1 MLYVIGL
8 IVIVG
13 MVLGM
18 IMDYLHLPK
27 LLGYMIAGMIFGVS
41 GFNIVEANVGIVSAP
56 LRQIALIIIL
66 TRAGLTLDIDNLKKI
81 GINALLM
88 SFVPATFEII
98 GISLGLVVIMKMNI
112 YDAMLIGSVLAAVS
126 PAVIVPRMINLI
138 ERGKG
143 SKHHVPE
150 LILSGASVDDVF
162 AIVIFTS
169 LLSLYSG
176 SDIGI
181 MTFLNAP
188 VTIVLGIMVGI
199 LMGYVFKIMLKKI
212 HLNLSY
218 ELIILLS
225 MSFIILEIED
235 RLEGYFNFSGLIA
248 IMTSMIVLRHLNKN
262 KAIELSKGYNNLW
275 NVFEILLFG
284 LLGALV
290 NISYALKAGVVVII
304 VIVIGLLFRMMGVVL
319 STGGMKLNLKER
331 IFAMMAYMPKATVQ
345 AAISSI
351 PLSMGLECGEMVLVF
366 GVMSIIITAPLGAV
380 LIDHFADRLL

>member
-41 GFNIVEANVGIVSAP
+41 GFNIVEANAGIVSAP

-169 LLSLYSG
+169 LLSY
-176 SDIGI
+176 
-181 MTFLNAP
+181 
-188 VTIVLGIMVGI
+188 
-199 LMGYVFKIMLKKI
+199 
-212 HLNLSY
+212 
-218 ELIILLS
+218 
-225 MSFIILEIED
+225 
-235 RLEGYFNFSGLIA
+235 
-248 IMTSMIVLRHLNKN
+248 
-262 KAIELSKGYNNLW
+262 
-275 NVFEILLFG
+275 
-284 LLGALV
+284 
-290 NISYALKAGVVVII
+290 
-304 VIVIGLLFRMMGVVL
+304 
-319 STGGMKLNLKER
+319 
-331 IFAMMAYMPKATVQ
+331 
-345 AAISSI
+345 I
-351 PLSMGLECGEMVLVF
+351 PLGLNILISDF
-366 GVMSIIITAPLGAV
+366 TIIYFALSIAK
-380 LIDHFADRLL
+380 DKN